1 MSCQARGGWETWGCV
16 EELPSLRNRC
26 RNALRLGLKSV
37 GRRSST
43 SPSVVALPRSLTRH
57 PLDA

>member
-1 MSCQARGGWETWGCV
+1 MSCQARGGWEVWGCV
-16 EELPSLRNRC
+16 GDLPSLRNQC

-37 GRRSST
+37 GRSSS
-43 SPSVVALPRSLTRH
+43 SPSAVALPRPLSRH